1 MGTGTICLSSASLYQ
16 AMANQTVSQTGTA
29 LSNAYY
35 NSTTGEIWVEHTQ
48 YLALAQNRATV
59 YHARTETER
68 LCAEQAQQ
76 AARAHQ
82 EQWME
87 KQRIALARSRE
98 LLLAHLS
105 PAQRATFEENRFFVV
120 QGGMTKSK
128 YRIRTENYAGNIDV
142 LSGSK
147 VRHRLC
153 CHCDGVPLHDQHLA
167 QKLSL
172 EHDEERFLQIANRQA
187 A

>member
-1 MGTGTICLSSASLYQ
+1 MPIFGWATTTTGTAAATAVPIWNSPTMGTGTICLSSASLYQ

-98 LLLAHLS
+98 LEPRTM
-105 PAQRATFEENRFFVV
+105 PATS
-120 QGGMTKSK
+120 MS
-128 YRIRTENYAGNIDV
+128 
-142 LSGSK
+142 
-147 VRHRLC
+147 
-153 CHCDGVPLHDQHLA
+153 
-167 QKLSL
+167 
-172 EHDEERFLQIANRQA
+172 
-187 A
+187 